1 MTYPG
6 DDLRIRLMPLWNR
19 GPAPNAGQPG
29 FTLEE
34 LDLLSQDSREWLL
47 SGAAAGEREMFASG
61 LANS

>member
-1 MTYPG
+1 VEPW
-6 DDLRIRLMPLWNR
+6 PLAER
-19 GPAPNAGQPG
+19 GPARL
-29 FTLEE
+29 TLEE